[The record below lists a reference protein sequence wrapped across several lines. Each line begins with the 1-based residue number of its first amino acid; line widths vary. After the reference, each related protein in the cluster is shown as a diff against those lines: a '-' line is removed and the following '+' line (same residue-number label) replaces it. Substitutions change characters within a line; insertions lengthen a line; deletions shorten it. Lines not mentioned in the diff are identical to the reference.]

1 MPSHEFKCVATSN
14 LGTGPS
20 FDLSSRLLELGEMT
34 MVQSTPS
41 PWMLRVTPLA
51 RASSDRMEGALRP
64 KRPSS
69 AASEAGDIKTSHGAV
84 STPPKE
90 GWNLESLK
98 GRGAPQ

>member
-1 MPSHEFKCVATSN
+1 
-14 LGTGPS
+14 
-20 FDLSSRLLELGEMT
+20 MT

-51 RASSDRMEGALRP
+51 PASSDRMEGVLRP
-64 KRPSS
+64 RRPSS
-69 AASEAGDIKTSHGAV
+69 AASKAGRHQNKAMGPCHS
-84 STPPKE
+84 PKE